1 MKTLNPHKFV
11 TKKVERLKK
20 DVYAIIWIAL
30 IAALILM
37 SVFGKVYIRDMMVI
51 SILFVIFWYLEPWLY
66 GMHGKSVTTLL
77 SRGQRVPT
85 WKRFP
90 IFFLEIL
97 LLYAIYSGLQSAL
110 ESAFPAG
117 SVNIVI
123 VAMWVGFL
131 FLLWVY
137 RFSKE

>member
-1 MKTLNPHKFV
+1 MKIDPRKFAV
-11 TKKVERLKK
+11 QKVERLKK
-20 DVYAIIWIAL
+20 DMYAIIWIAM
-30 IAALILM
+30 IAALVGMTFFAKLY
-37 SVFGKVYIRDMMVI
+37 VRDMMVI
-51 SILFVIFWYLEPWLY
+51 SILFVLFWYLEPFLY
-66 GMHGKSVTTLL
+66 GMHGKSITALL
-77 SRGQRVPT
+77 SRGHSVPR

-90 IFFLEIL
+90 IFFLEII

-123 VAMWVGFL
+123 VGLWLGFL

-137 RFSKE
+137 KFSKE